1 MFLNMMPIVS
11 FLLLCLL
18 LCASDELVRRKLIP
32 EFISGKFVASVM
44 GSIILIWG
52 LFQFY
57 ANMNYFVYQVKYEL
71 IAVLLRLIVVLYF
84 IVCGF
89 VISFKGFGDKLFSKK
104 HPETESHRKHIT
116 AKLKSSQIT
125 LAKIGILLL
134 ALFVLNHFF
143 VK

>member
-1 MFLNMMPIVS
+1 MFLNIMPIVS

-18 LCASDELVRRKLIP
+18 LNASDELARRKLIP
-32 EFISGKFVASVM
+32 EFIAGKLVASVL
-44 GSIILIWG
+44 GTLILFWG

-57 ANMNYFVYQVKYEL
+57 ANMNYFIYQVRYEL

-84 IVCGF
+84 IVSGI

-104 HPETESHRKHIT
+104 HIEAEKRYKHFST
-116 AKLKSSQIT
+116 KLSSLQLT
-125 LAKIGILLL
+125 LAKISALLL
-134 ALFVLNHFF
+134 ALFVLNYLF